1 MKNNIILFV
10 VISGLLFFGCK
21 SPEEKAL
28 ALIHDHFFQ
37 TMPDFDSY
45 ESISIKIDSSFSI
58 PFTNKDIMS
67 FAKEHTLLDTIND
80 TRPLMLSILPRF
92 KTEYNTFMK
101 ERQDTIKIFQEMLN
115 SCDCSFN
122 GWVVCHKF
130 RFKNEIGQA
139 QVKNEYF
146 FFDKDIT
153 QIVFI
158 LDPSDKDYAE
168 SCFMIGKIYLP
179 SMEKGEMFL
188 SMFQKILDM
197 KKDL

>member
-1 MKNNIILFV
+1 MEKNGYGN
-10 VISGLLFFGCK
+10 VIC
-21 SPEEKAL
+21 PNA
-28 ALIHDHFFQ
+28 
-37 TMPDFDSY
+37 
-45 ESISIKIDSSFSI
+45 KI
-58 PFTNKDIMS
+58 
-67 FAKEHTLLDTIND
+67 
-80 TRPLMLSILPRF
+80 
-92 KTEYNTFMK
+92 
-101 ERQDTIKIFQEMLN
+101 
-115 SCDCSFN
+115 
-122 GWVVCHKF
+122 
-130 RFKNEIGQA
+130 
-139 QVKNEYF
+139 F